1 MKPYVDPMSGR
12 SIPGALDYEEFVH
25 QMFQA

>member
-25 QMFQA
+25 SYFQS